1 MGSGKGKKAE
11 DKLAPQDKLQIEM
24 SIWNNK
30 YLSMLALKT
39 ETKSSCLQRRKRLR
53 NKRQRGFPDGASGK
67 EPACQCRRD
76 KRPGFDPWVRKNPWR
91 RERQPTPFLPG
102 GSHEQRSLAG
112 YSP

>member
-67 EPACQCRRD
+67 EPACQCRRH
-76 KRPGFDPWVRKNPWR
+76 KRLWVLSRGWEDPLEEEMATHSSILGLETPMD
-91 RERQPTPFLPG
+91 REV
-102 GSHEQRSLAG
+102 SS
-112 YSP
+112 

>member
-67 EPACQCRRD
+67 EPACQC
-76 KRPGFDPWVRKNPWR
+76 KRLKRHRFNSWIRKI
-91 RERQPTPFLPG
+91 L
-102 GSHEQRSLAG
+102 
-112 YSP
+112 

>member
-67 EPACQCRRD
+67 EPACQCRRH
-76 KRPGFDPWVRKNPWR
+76 KRRGFNP
-91 RERQPTPFLPG
+91 
-102 GSHEQRSLAG
+102 
-112 YSP
+112 